1 MHGSS
6 DEIKKEQSSQAKL
19 LQDLNEKVMKIEA
32 EAAVLQQNL
41 VDLRARSMRCNLLFY
56 ASVNSTGAHPPPPP
70 PGNPGAFPHV
80 VSPGGGAFVI

>member
-56 ASVNSTGAHPPPPP
+56 ASVNSTGAHPPPRAT
-70 PGNPGAFPHV
+70 PGHFLTLSVPAAGH
-80 VSPGGGAFVI
+80 S